1 MNFNHSVVVFCLI
14 LMVMDFFV
22 PNDVPTFLAYI
33 LLSFLV
39 FYNIDVDLL
48 YRLLFAIVAF
58 FILLAFHF
66 TIWTKIVQ
74 KFINKFISPTKHQDG
89 PQGLI
94 GLVGKTT
101 FIEGEWYVRIDG
113 DIWRCQKIESIADGV
128 SVEVIDYSDGMLEIK
143 NI

>member
-1 MNFNHSVVVFCLI
+1 MMNFNHSVVVFCLI

-94 GLVGKTT
+94 GLVGKTLPSHSLDMASP
-101 FIEGEWYVRIDG
+101 EP
-113 DIWRCQKIESIADGV
+113 
-128 SVEVIDYSDGMLEIK
+128 
-143 NI
+143 